1 MDTPWIRVRVPS
13 FRFFFCGVYPT
24 KKVER
29 FPARMAI
36 QDTDEPS
43 SDRLIQE
50 GRPHMR
56 RLSFFFQFRISR
68 SSVNW
73 APSSP
78 EVPLPDGSVHES
90 RYWLRKHRNDML
102 VDSQRLIDYF
112 VIELGLEN
120 P

>member
-1 MDTPWIRVRVPS
+1 
-13 FRFFFCGVYPT
+13 
-24 KKVER
+24 
-29 FPARMAI
+29 
-36 QDTDEPS
+36 
-43 SDRLIQE
+43 
-50 GRPHMR
+50 MR
-56 RLSFFFQFRISR
+56 RLSFFFNPWISH
-68 SSVNW
+68 SSVIW

-78 EVPLPDGSVHES
+78 EVPLPDGFEHES